1 MLDVQTTPA
10 MTAPPSQMRAAVYHK
25 YGAPEVVRVES
36 RPTPAPAE
44 GEVLVHVRAST
55 VSSADVR
62 ARSLR
67 MPRGFGPFARPAFG
81 LFGPRKQVLGTELAG
96 VVAAVGRGVS
106 KFAVGDAVFAF
117 PGFELGC
124 HVEYRTLREDGRI
137 LPLPRGVS
145 FEQAAA
151 ISFGGTTALHF
162 LQRMGRLAPGEK
174 VLVIGAS
181 GAVGSAAVQIAK
193 LLGGEVTGVTSSGN
207 LELVTQLGADRVIDY
222 TTTDYLRSG
231 ERYDVIFDTVG
242 ATHYAACKGLLNSA
256 GRLLL
261 AAASLPEILEGAWA
275 TTMHRAKVSAGPA
288 PERSEDLKVLR
299 QWAEE
304 GRFRPL
310 IDRAYPLERIADA
323 HAYVDRGHKRG
334 SVIITMDTPRLA

>member
-1 MLDVQTTPA
+1 MIDLQTTPA
-10 MTAPPSQMRAAVYHK
+10 LALPPSHMRAAVYRE
-25 YGAPEVVRVES
+25 YGAPEVVRLE
-36 RPTPAPAE
+36 RLPTPVPRE
-44 GEVLVHVRAST
+44 REVLVQIRAST
-55 VSSADVR
+55 LSSADVR

-67 MPRGFGPFARPAFG
+67 MPRGFGPLARPVFG

-96 VVAAVGRGVS
+96 VVAAVGPSVS
-106 KFAVGDAVFAF
+106 KFKVGDAVFAF

-124 HVEYRTLREDGRI
+124 HAEYRTLREDGRI
-137 LPLPRGVS
+137 LPLPREVG

-151 ISFGGTTALHF
+151 LSFGGTTALYF
-162 LQRMGRLAPGEK
+162 LRQVGKLARGES

-193 LLGGEVTGVTSSGN
+193 LLGAEVTAVTSGGN
-207 LELVTQLGADRVIDY
+207 IEAVARLGAERVIDY
-222 TTTDYLRSG
+222 TTTDYLRG
-231 ERYDVIFDTVG
+231 GAQYDLIFDTVG
-242 ATHYAACKGLLNSA
+242 ATHYAACKGLLKTD

-261 AAASLPEILEGAWA
+261 AAASLPEILEGAWVTA
-275 TTMHRAKVSAGPA
+275 TRRGKVSSGPA
-288 PERSEDLKVLR
+288 PERIEDLTELR

-323 HAYVDRGHKRG
+323 HAYVDEGRKRG
-334 SVIITMDTPRLA
+334 SVIITMDAPRSS